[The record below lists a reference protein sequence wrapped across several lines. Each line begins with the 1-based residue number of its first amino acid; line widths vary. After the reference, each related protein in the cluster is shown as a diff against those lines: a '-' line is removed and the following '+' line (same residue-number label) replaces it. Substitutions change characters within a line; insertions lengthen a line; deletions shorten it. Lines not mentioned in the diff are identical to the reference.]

1 MSFLNITFTPSPV
14 VGNRYLVNQTGN
26 FCFVTRRIRVFGSLA
41 YSGKLLWNDSSWPN
55 LGKLCNLR
63 PATEVWGMHS
73 VRRLASPFRI
83 TQVAGNLPEEVD
95 RMLLLAEK
103 ATNVLQ

>member
-1 MSFLNITFTPSPV
+1 MSLEGSESSVLWPTVENYYGMTP
-14 VGNRYLVNQTGN
+14 VGPIWV
-26 FCFVTRRIRVFGSLA
+26 
-41 YSGKLLWNDSSWPN
+41 
-55 LGKLCNLR
+55 LCNLR
-63 PATEVWGMHS
+63 PATEVWGMPS